1 MCKVG
6 SSFLPTWGEADML
19 HRVRAIV
26 VVAVIVLT
34 IMSNTTRKTE
44 E

>member
-1 MCKVG
+1 MDG
-6 SSFLPTWGEADML
+6 SFLMTWGEADML
-19 HRVRAIV
+19 HRVRAIA

-34 IMSNTTRKTE
+34 IISEATRKTE